1 MSRRAAVAFSLLV
14 LAVCHAGA
22 ATLQVQV
29 KDAAGKPL
37 ADTVVY
43 AISGAP
49 FDARKPRAPVAVE
62 QVDREFVPYVTV
74 IQAGTTVTFPNRDPI
89 LHHVYSFSPA
99 KKFELPLYIGT
110 PAAPVVFDKPG
121 PVALGCNIHD
131 WMVAYIYVVAT
142 PHFAKTTADGKAHL
156 EGLPAGPY
164 EARVWHPR
172 LRGEA
177 MTKPITLADD
187 EEGHIT
193 FALSLKPE
201 SRPAPR
207 REPYEGPQQSG

>member
-99 KKFELPLYIGT
+99 KPFEIKLYTGKS
-110 PAAPVVFDKPG
+110 PVEVVFDKPG
-121 PVALGCNIHD
+121 VVTLGCNIHD
-131 WMVAYIYVVAT
+131 WMIGYIAVVPT
-142 PHFAKTTADGKAHL
+142 PWFAKTDAAGTAIVRD
-156 EGLPAGPY
+156 LPAGAYDIHAWHPHQRGAIDP
-164 EARVWHPR
+164 ARVTFDAAASTHTAAFTIDAPPR
-172 LRGEA
+172 
-177 MTKPITLADD
+177 KPKYKPPLDR
-187 EEGHIT
+187 
-193 FALSLKPE
+193 LK
-201 SRPAPR
+201 
-207 REPYEGPQQSG
+207 Y